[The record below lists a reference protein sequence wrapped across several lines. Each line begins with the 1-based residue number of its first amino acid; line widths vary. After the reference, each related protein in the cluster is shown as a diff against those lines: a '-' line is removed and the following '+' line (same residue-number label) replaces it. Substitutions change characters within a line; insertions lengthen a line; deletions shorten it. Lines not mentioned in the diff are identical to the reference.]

1 MEFLSLTIGPQGKLD
16 CLYSKKNFFQKSKI
30 RFLTSLWGGSLQNLP
45 FLLLTISMNYKLS
58 SSLIECAPDFIV
70 RQVSGGICSTLLKSH
85 RGSNTLNTMNYSSK
99 AVQEPFLSK
108 IFRRLELK
116 ISQHQ
121 FGFLLYICTPHNIMF
136 TYNLHAMEYSFST
149 LYEKN
154 QEIWLRVPFFS
165 L

>member
-1 MEFLSLTIGPQGKLD
+1 MEFLNLTIGPQGKLD

-58 SSLIECAPDFIV
+58 SSLIEPAPDFIV
-70 RQVSGGICSTLLKSH
+70 RQASGGICSTLLKSH
-85 RGSNTLNTMNYSSK
+85 RGSNTMNYSSK

-116 ISQHQ
+116 ISQNLLV
-121 FGFLLYICTPHNIMF
+121 FFLYDSIFVVLACH
-136 TYNLHAMEYSFST
+136 
-149 LYEKN
+149 
-154 QEIWLRVPFFS
+154 
-165 L
+165 